1 MPGGDTERASEEYDA
16 IVIGAGQSGGP
27 LSSALAE
34 AGMKTAVIES
44 KLVGGT
50 CINYGC
56 TPTKTMVA
64 SARVA
69 YMARR
74 AGDYGVHTGRVT
86 VNMEEVRRRKRRM
99 VVDFR
104 GGSEHRLENKKGL
117 DLIYGEASFTG
128 PKQIEVALRRGGT
141 RRMHADRFFINT
153 GASPSVP
160 PLEGLSSVPFLD
172 STSVM
177 ELDTVPRHLIVLG
190 GGYIGLEF
198 AQMFGR
204 FGSRVT
210 VIQRSAHLLA
220 REDNDVADAVAD
232 ILREDG
238 VEVLLNTETISVRR
252 AGERSVRL
260 TIRARGERAR
270 SILGSHL
277 LVAVG
282 RTPNTG
288 KLNLI
293 AAGVETDERGF
304 IKVNGK
310 LETNVE
316 GVYAMGDVNGGP
328 AFTHISYDDYRIL
341 RTNVIQ
347 GGNART
353 TGRMVPYT
361 VFTDPQL
368 GRVGLTETQA
378 RAEGYKVRVAK
389 MPMNYVARAIEVS
402 EDSGF
407 MKAVVDGATDRIL
420 GCAILG
426 MEGGE
431 IMAMLEIAMM
441 GKLPYTTLK
450 EAIFAHPTLAESLN
464 NLFGSFQDS

>member
-1 MPGGDTERASEEYDA
+1 
-16 IVIGAGQSGGP
+16 
-27 LSSALAE
+27 
-34 AGMKTAVIES
+34 
-44 KLVGGT
+44 
-50 CINYGC
+50 
-56 TPTKTMVA
+56 
-64 SARVA
+64 
-69 YMARR
+69 
-74 AGDYGVHTGRVT
+74 
-86 VNMEEVRRRKRRM
+86 
-99 VVDFR
+99 
-104 GGSEHRLENKKGL
+104 
-117 DLIYGEASFTG
+117 
-128 PKQIEVALRRGGT
+128 
-141 RRMHADRFFINT
+141 
-153 GASPSVP
+153 VP
-160 PLEGLSSVPFLD
+160 PLDGLSSVPFLD
-172 STSVM
+172 STSIM

-198 AQMFGR
+198 AQMFRR

-220 REDNDVADAVAD
+220 REDEDVAKGVAD
-232 ILREDG
+232 VLREDG
-238 VEVLLNTETISVRR
+238 IEILLNTEAVRAAR
-252 AGERSVRL
+252 AGEKSVRL
-260 TIRARGERAR
+260 TVRARGGRAR

-288 KLNLI
+288 KLNLL

-304 IKVNGK
+304 IKVNSK

-347 GGNART
+347 VGNAST

-368 GRVGLTETQA
+368 GRVGLSETQA

-389 MPMNYVARAIEVS
+389 MPMNYVARALEVS
-402 EDSGF
+402 EDRGF

-431 IMAMLEIAMM
+431 IMAMLEIAML
-441 GKLPYTTLK
+441 GKVPYTTLK

>member
-1 MPGGDTERASEEYDA
+1 
-16 IVIGAGQSGGP
+16 
-27 LSSALAE
+27 
-34 AGMKTAVIES
+34 
-44 KLVGGT
+44 
-50 CINYGC
+50 
-56 TPTKTMVA
+56 
-64 SARVA
+64 
-69 YMARR
+69 
-74 AGDYGVHTGRVT
+74 
-86 VNMEEVRRRKRRM
+86 M

-104 GGSEHRLENKKGL
+104 AGSERRLENKKGL

-128 PKQIEVALRRGGT
+128 PKQVEVALRGGGT
-141 RRMHADRFFINT
+141 RRMHAEKFFINT

-160 PLEGLSSVPFLD
+160 PLDGLSSVPFLD
-172 STSVM
+172 STSIM

-198 AQMFGR
+198 AQMFRR

-210 VIQRSAHLLA
+210 VLQRSAHLLA
-220 REDNDVADAVAD
+220 REDDDVAEGVAD

-238 VEVLLNTETISVRR
+238 IEILLNTETMSVRR
-252 AGERSVRL
+252 AGEKSVRL
-260 TIRARGERAR
+260 TVKPRGKRTR
-270 SILGSHL
+270 SLLGSHL

-288 KLNLI
+288 KLNLL
-293 AAGVETDERGF
+293 ATGVETGERGF
-304 IKVNGK
+304 IKVNSK

-316 GVYAMGDVNGGP
+316 GVYAMSDVNGGP

-347 GGNART
+347 GGNAST

-368 GRVGLTETQA
+368 GRVGLSETQA

-389 MPMNYVARAIEVS
+389 MPMNYVARALEVS
-402 EDSGF
+402 EDRGF
-407 MKAVVDGATDRIL
+407 MKAVVDVATDRIL

-426 MEGGE
+426 TEGGE
-431 IMAMLEIAMM
+431 IMAMLEIAML